1 MSTATSQETKIVVS
15 DRKSKRKS
23 ASLQRDATSLG
34 AANTWAH
41 VPYDNTIDTSSSED
55 SSNEEWEEEKKA
67 RSCTTWCILVMVGLL
82 VLSLTGFFVAFGLNR
97 KFPCQEKRRIELV
110 DGSDLHLSLN
120 DLSRPKIEVA
130 QMKLPSGHKDFS
142 YFYATFELV
151 HVDSGVESQ
160 RLPIDESGRV
170 FMGQGDTFD
179 QVVEACRKM
188 GTASKCDAS
197 VRFSDK
203 PSHFL
208 SEEFKW
214 AARSI
219 KFDVTEE
226 YAPS

>member
-1 MSTATSQETKIVVS
+1 
-15 DRKSKRKS
+15 
-23 ASLQRDATSLG
+23 
-34 AANTWAH
+34 
-41 VPYDNTIDTSSSED
+41 
-55 SSNEEWEEEKKA
+55 
-67 RSCTTWCILVMVGLL
+67 MVGLL

-97 KFPCQEKRRIELV
+97 KFPSQEKRRIELV
-110 DGSDLHLSLN
+110 DASDLHLSLN

-142 YFYATFELV
+142 YFYATFELEY
-151 HVDSGVESQ
+151 VDNGVSRFSFEI
-160 RLPIDESGRV
+160 PIDESGRV
-170 FMGQGDTFD
+170 FMGQGNGSDLVV
-179 QVVEACRKM
+179 QVCYKD
-188 GTASKCDAS
+188 GTPSKCNAS

-203 PSHFL
+203 PSHYL